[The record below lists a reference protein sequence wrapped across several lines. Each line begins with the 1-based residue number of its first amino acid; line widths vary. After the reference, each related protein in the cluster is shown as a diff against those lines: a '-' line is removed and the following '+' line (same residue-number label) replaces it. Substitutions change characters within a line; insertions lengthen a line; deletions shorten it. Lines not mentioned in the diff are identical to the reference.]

1 MSRIPQSF
9 FDDLLSRIDIV
20 DVIDHRVKLKKSGK
34 NYSACCPFHEEKTP
48 SFSVSQDKQFYYCF
62 GCGATGSAITFLMEY
77 ERLGFIDAVE
87 SLARLAG
94 VEVPRENNEQ
104 HQQQD
109 SKLKKLYNILDKAN
123 TYYQTQLKE
132 HKHRE
137 PAVTYLQNRGLSGN
151 IARDFQI
158 GYAPPGWNNL
168 IHELDQDSES
178 KKLLIDSGLIIEKE
192 EDKRLYD
199 RFRHRIM
206 FPIRDTRGRTIG
218 FGGRVLGD
226 DKPKYLNSP
235 ETDVFHKG
243 TELYGLYEA
252 RQANRQLEQIIVVE
266 GYMDVIALA
275 QYGITNAVAT
285 LGTACGEDH
294 LKLAF
299 RYANEIIFCFDG
311 DNAGRSAAKRAL
323 TSSLNAMEDGRQIKF
338 LFLAEGQDPDTLVR
352 QIGKER
358 FLAQTKQSK
367 PLEEFLFD
375 VAAEDLDITTM
386 EGRARFSKIA
396 APLINMLPES
406 VFRVL
411 MFDNLAKRTGLS
423 TEILQELT
431 KEPVKVPTAPAP
443 ATQTPALKTKET
455 PRNRLAKNQN
465 SIGEFSPSPHHD
477 YEDYYSHNA
486 SNDIPNDDIYRDAIY
501 EGANLS
507 PEELASIY
515 DDSGTYNDLDESY
528 YDNATDNTANNDY
541 LRETASNPKQFVQ
554 IHQDETAKRKS
565 SLSFSPVKTVVA
577 LLLNQPALLQKLTPI
592 PTFDNTQDPE
602 LILLNDL
609 FTYLQQRPQATQS
622 QIIGY
627 WRGAKGIEAQEQL
640 IYLLNTSSANLLKGM
655 ENINAEQE
663 LIDAIALIYREIN
676 KQKTKTSLEQLKQKG
691 LHNLNNEEKTLYRQ
705 LVTQNKH

>member
-1 MSRIPQSF
+1 LSRIPQSF
-9 FDDLLSRIDIV
+9 FDDLLNRIDIV

-48 SFSVSQDKQFYYCF
+48 SFTVSQDKQFYYCF
-62 GCGATGSAITFLMEY
+62 GCGATGSAITFLVEY

-109 SKLKKLYNILDKAN
+109 SKLKKLYSILSKAN
-123 TYYQTQLKE
+123 TYYQAQLKE
-132 HKHRE
+132 HKHRDS
-137 PAVTYLQNRGLSGN
+137 AVTYLQNRGLSGN

-158 GYAPPGWNNL
+158 GYAPPGWDGL
-168 IHELDQDSES
+168 IHELGQDTEN
-178 KKLLIDSGLIIEKE
+178 KRLLIDSGLIIEKE

-206 FPIRDTRGRTIG
+206 FPIRDVRGRTIG

-275 QYGITNAVAT
+275 QYDITNAVAT

-294 LKLAF
+294 LNLAF
-299 RYANEIIFCFDG
+299 RYTSEIIFCFDG
-311 DNAGRSAAKRAL
+311 DNAGRTAAKRAL
-323 TSSLNAMEDGRQIKF
+323 TNSLNAMEDGRQIKF

-396 APLINMLPES
+396 APLINLLPEG

-423 TEILQELT
+423 TEVLRELT
-431 KEPVKVPTAPAP
+431 KEPVKIPT
-443 ATQTPALKTKET
+443 KTKET
-455 PRNRLAKNQN
+455 PTPRNRPAQSQN
-465 SIGEFSPSPHHD
+465 NTEKHAINTQNTDKPNPLVTQE
-477 YEDYYSHNA
+477 YENYYASHSA
-486 SNDIPNDDIYRDAIY
+486 DSEMYENDIY
-501 EGANLS
+501 EGDPLS
-507 PEELASIY
+507 AEELASIY
-515 DDSGTYNDLDESY
+515 NDTSAYSDPNESY
-528 YDNATDNTANNDY
+528 YDNASDNKYTNKEHVRDTTSN
-541 LRETASNPKQFVQ
+541 REQLAQSDHHT
-554 IHQDETAKRKS
+554 TKRKS
-565 SLSFSPVKTVVA
+565 SLSFSPVKTVVT
-577 LLLNQPALLQKLTPI
+577 LLLEQPILLQKLTPI
-592 PTFDNTQDPE
+592 PTFDDTQDPE

-640 IYLLNTSSANLLKGM
+640 TYLLSTSSANLLKGM

-663 LIDAIALIYREIN
+663 LIDSITLICRETN
-676 KQKTKTSLEQLKQKG
+676 KQKTKKELESLKYKDIN
-691 LHNLNNEEKTLYRQ
+691 NLNNEEKTLLLQ
-705 LVTQNKH
+705 LIAQNKH

>member
-9 FDDLLSRIDIV
+9 FDDLLNRIDIV

-48 SFSVSQDKQFYYCF
+48 SFTVSQDKQFYYCF

-94 VEVPRENNEQ
+94 VEVPRENNEH
-104 HQQQD
+104 HQQHD
-109 SKLKKLYNILDKAN
+109 SKLKKLYNALSKAN
-123 TYYQTQLKE
+123 TYYQAQLKE
-132 HKHRE
+132 HKHRDG
-137 PAVTYLQNRGLSGN
+137 AINYLQNRGLSGN

-158 GYAPPGWNNL
+158 GYAPPGWDGL
-168 IHELDQDSES
+168 IRELGQGTEN

-206 FPIRDTRGRTIG
+206 FPIRDVRGRTIG

-235 ETDVFHKG
+235 ETDVFHKS

-275 QYGITNAVAT
+275 QYDITNAVAT

-294 LKLAF
+294 LNLAF
-299 RYANEIIFCFDG
+299 RYTSEIIFCFDG
-311 DNAGRSAAKRAL
+311 DNAGRTAAKRAL
-323 TSSLNAMEDGRQIKF
+323 TNALSGMKDGRQIKF

-396 APLINMLPES
+396 APLINLLPEG

-423 TEILQELT
+423 TEVLRELI
-431 KEPVKVPTAPAP
+431 KEPVKIPTNIP
-443 ATQTPALKTKET
+443 TKTKDT
-455 PRNRLAKNQN
+455 PTPQDRPQKSQHDATKHAASIDELNTLAAQN
-465 SIGEFSPSPHHD
+465 YD
-477 YEDYYSHNA
+477 TYYDSHSANNEMYA
-486 SNDIPNDDIYRDAIY
+486 HEIYKDSVI
-501 EGANLS
+501 S

-515 DDSGTYNDLDESY
+515 DDTSAHIDPNESY
-528 YDNATDNTANNDY
+528 YDKTNDDTYTNKAYLENTISN
-541 LRETASNPKQFVQ
+541 REQPTHPHRNTTK
-554 IHQDETAKRKS
+554 KRQS
-565 SLSFSPVKTVVA
+565 SLSFGPVKTVVA
-577 LLLNQPALLQKLTPI
+577 LLLEQPALLQKLVPV

-602 LILLNDL
+602 LTLLNDL
-609 FTYLQQRPQATQS
+609 FSYLKQRPQATQS

-640 IYLLNTSSANLLKGM
+640 IYLLSTSSANLLKGM

-663 LIDAIALIYREIN
+663 LIDSTTLIYRDIE
-676 KQKTKTSLEQLKQKG
+676 KQKTKISLQQLKQKG
-691 LHNLNNEEKTLYRQ
+691 LHNLNTEEKTLFRQ
-705 LVTQNKH
+705 LVTQNKY

>member
-94 VEVPRENNEQ
+94 VEVPRENNEL

-109 SKLKKLYNILDKAN
+109 SKLKKLYNILSKAN
-123 TYYQTQLKE
+123 TYYQAQLKE
-132 HKHRE
+132 HKHRDT
-137 PAVTYLQNRGLSGN
+137 AITYLQNRGLSGD
-151 IARDFQI
+151 IARDFHI

-168 IHELDQDSES
+168 IHELGQDTES

-199 RFRHRIM
+199 RFRHRII
-206 FPIRDTRGRTIG
+206 FPIRDVRGRTIG

-235 ETDVFHKG
+235 ETDVFRKG

-294 LKLAF
+294 LNLAF
-299 RYANEIIFCFDG
+299 RYTSEIIFCFDG
-311 DNAGRSAAKRAL
+311 DNAGRTAAKRAL
-323 TSSLNAMEDGRQIKF
+323 TNSLNAMEDGRQIKF

-358 FLAQTKQSK
+358 FLTQTKQSK

-396 APLINMLPES
+396 APLVNLLPEG

-423 TEILQELT
+423 TEVLQELT
-431 KEPVKVPTAPAP
+431 KEPVKIATA
-443 ATQTPALKTKET
+443 KTKET
-455 PRNRLAKNQN
+455 PRNRSANHQDNPEELN
-465 SIGEFSPSPHHD
+465 PPTTYD
-477 YEDYYSHNA
+477 YEEYYNHNSNGEMYGDVIHEVA
-486 SNDIPNDDIYRDAIY
+486 S
-501 EGANLS
+501 LS
-507 PEELASIY
+507 QEELASIY
-515 DDSGTYNDLDESY
+515 DNDNAYSDLNESH
-528 YDNATDNTANNDY
+528 YDNTNNTHINKKY
-541 LRETASNPKQFVQ
+541 PSETTSNPEQLAQ
-554 IHQDETAKRKS
+554 TYGNETTKRKS
-565 SLSFSPVKTVVA
+565 SLSFSPIKTVVA
-577 LLLNQPALLQKLTPI
+577 LLLEQPALLQKLTPI

-602 LILLNDL
+602 LTLLNDL
-609 FTYLQQRPQATQS
+609 FAYLQQRPQATQS

-640 IYLLNTSSANLLKGM
+640 TYLLSTSSANLLKGM

-663 LIDAIALIYREIN
+663 FIDSITLICREIN
-676 KQKTKTSLEQLKQKG
+676 KQQTKISLQQLKQKG
-691 LHNLNNEEKTLYRQ
+691 LHNLNNEEKALYRQ

>member
-9 FDDLLSRIDIV
+9 FDDLLNRIDIV

-48 SFSVSQDKQFYYCF
+48 SFTVSQDKQFYYCF

-94 VEVPRENNEQ
+94 VEVPRENNEH

-109 SKLKKLYNILDKAN
+109 SKLKKLYSVLSKAN
-123 TYYQTQLKE
+123 TYYQAQLKE
-132 HKHRE
+132 HKHRDS
-137 PAVTYLQNRGLSGN
+137 AINYLQSRGLSGN

-158 GYAPPGWNNL
+158 GYAPPGWDGL
-168 IHELDQDSES
+168 IHELGQSTES
-178 KKLLIDSGLIIEKE
+178 KKLLVDSGLIIEKE

-206 FPIRDTRGRTIG
+206 FPIRDVRGRTIA

-243 TELYGLYEA
+243 AELYGLYEA

-275 QYGITNAVAT
+275 QYDITNAAAT

-294 LKLAF
+294 LSLAF
-299 RYANEIIFCFDG
+299 RYTNEIIFCFDG
-311 DNAGRSAAKRAL
+311 DNAGRTAAKRAL
-323 TSSLNAMEDGRQIKF
+323 TNSLSAMTDGRQIKF

-396 APLINMLPES
+396 APLINLLPEG

-423 TEILQELT
+423 TEVLRELT
-431 KEPVKVPTAPAP
+431 KEPVKIPTKIAETPTKAPHSKPPKSQYGTIKNTANTDELNVL
-443 ATQTPALKTKET
+443 ATQEYDSY
-455 PRNRLAKNQN
+455 N
-465 SIGEFSPSPHHD
+465 D
-477 YEDYYSHNA
+477 SHNA
-486 SNDIPNDDIYRDAIY
+486 ISEMYAHEIYKDNAI
-501 EGANLS
+501 S

-515 DDSGTYNDLDESY
+515 DGASAYSDPNESY
-528 YDNATDNTANNDY
+528 YDNAGSNKYTNEEH
-541 LRETASNPKQFVQ
+541 LGETAPESEQPAQSHHNKT
-554 IHQDETAKRKS
+554 IKRKS
-565 SLSFSPVKTVVA
+565 SLSFGPVKTVVA
-577 LLLNQPALLQKLTPI
+577 LLLEQPALLQKLSPTPA
-592 PTFDNTQDPE
+592 FSNTQDPE

-609 FTYLQQRPQATQS
+609 FSYLQQRPKATQS

-640 IYLLNTSSANLLKGM
+640 IYLLSTSSANLLKGM

-663 LIDAIALIYREIN
+663 FIDSIALIYREIDE
-676 KQKTKTSLEQLKQKG
+676 QETKISLQQLKQKG
-691 LHNLNNEEKTLYRQ
+691 LHNLNTEEKALYRQ